1 MTVINFLKAKVNTKE
16 YSNYQEL
23 QSILNSIP
31 EDDEYT
37 SAAIEYIGDTS
48 HLHVFF
54 DVTKPATELNPLE
67 IGLLNYLAS
76 ITFDIRQ
83 LTHKLEQAIPPALY
97 SGIEGSIELLRQDKV
112 MEAAQGMDMY
122 SMFVTEEINEIITR
136 IKKLTILYQAVR
148 IKYITSVQERIGFV
162 KFSVIGKN
170 IFVTKPSHSI
180 ISYNTL

>member
-16 YSNYQEL
+16 FNNYEEL
-23 QSILNSIP
+23 QSIINSIP

-54 DVTKPATELNPLE
+54 NVEKPATELNSLE
-67 IGLLNYLAS
+67 VGLLNYLAS

-83 LTHKLEQAIPPALY
+83 LRIKLEEAIPPALY

-112 MEAAQGMDMY
+112 IEAAQGMDMY
-122 SMFVTEEINEIITR
+122 SVFVTEEITDIINR

-148 IKYITSVQERIGFV
+148 LKYLVSIQERVGFV

-170 IFVTKPSHSI
+170 VFLTKPAHSI